1 MLGRL
6 FQSAAS
12 TFSQHSSTRPQTPL
26 ESVTEEAHTRDLLFP
41 EVAAL
46 RSSQQNNLTFHGA
59 RSLANAREA
68 ADYDDRGHLDIQY
81 PGDIRV
87 IIAQDANSRYH
98 QPQVLYDSLP
108 PQIAHAT
115 GSGISPQAYGP
126 TDQQAQATNR
136 TKTRSVHT
144 PTPRRHHTPN
154 SSIFQS
160 SQIRP
165 SSPTS
170 PRSSDARSRTFQ
182 GESKFRFSPF
192 DLPLNGAET
201 TQGRLAREAREDVDA
216 LLGCM
221 FGAPGFRIE
230 PGTKLHILPRKAP
243 DELGPVDGSVHSA
256 RPLSSGG
263 FVRQRTPLMRST
275 SAADM
280 KQEPSVASDG
290 SDQRIS
296 PNTRSSIMFT
306 RLFSVQLSD
315 TTSAAAD
322 ADADAE
328 ESGHDSSLVKPRYSQ
343 SIENL
348 SPKARIRTDVK
359 QKKVPMY
366 AMAIILQ
373 LPAEAQSARVRT
385 PIPPHALSSLGSSF
399 NEVTPA
405 ASWNTEASMFSR
417 YMDMRAPGSNISIE
431 SSLNGHI
438 PVVLT
443 HWNIISKALEIFEL
457 EVKLRLFN
465 LLEQSTPLAPLIS
478 APPVKSTTLKPKKEK
493 QPTQQSVHVQPGC
506 LQSSSHIRT
515 EAERTG
521 QRIIGALRTRR
532 VATGQGRW
540 GAWREEARWVGRW
553 AGGRDQNFF
562 FFNLITAF
570 LGYHTSWL
578 ESFGALWLKRRQHFQ
593 QQNHERPDSLINQ
606 RTVVVSTDKMA
617 ARRLIFLLAAFLPS
631 SRPFMNL
638 SAPHV
643 SKSSKVYSESPPSV
657 PIARNRSLRRTI
669 NNGASGSQKNELNR
683 SGHARSVSFSLLGA
697 GGESESY
704 DYYPAENCDR
714 RMSDTRSLRSTNL
727 AIPPAGSETRKASTS
742 TIIAESA
749 IPIPHF
755 ASLTVQPT
763 SGDTGRVRP
772 GSNGSLASIA
782 LTHTLQRSDSTTLST
797 SGSAGRWGSVVSGF
811 WSNRR
816 ASSTDDSEALGTSQ
830 DAATDTRAA
839 NSGRKS
845 SAVNKLAQMVEEVSS
860 SPKDEVHGVDDERA
874 KNPPKPI
881 VLDDVLKS
889 EADSARGAV
898 SCARSI
904 LRKAKPVAIPFKM
917 SFNADDG
924 YVDIEMP
931 HTRSLTSSLES
942 SFNSSRPQ
950 NTLSG
955 NYNTHNSP
963 YGFPTTF
970 NAQNAK
976 SDHSTDVA
984 GWLKSYHPDFTLQSV
999 HPYASLKEEI
1009 KDSMRAESRLER
1021 ESNLDGNAAV
1031 NDEWTDVCST
1041 LIADTTKFSI
1051 RRLILRRRPIISN
1064 SATRKDQSTK
1074 GVHVRTTI
1082 PESHSIGLH
1091 VCEEIFVE
1099 EQVMDMDPTLIDA
1112 VERVLA
1118 QSGHSSR
1125 VPSRAPSPSR
1135 GGSVRTGSHAGS
1147 LRDGF
1152 SRNLTMDAQTLELPH
1167 SECKNMVLGALA
1179 EVVRSVVAEQS
1190 EALKTD
1196 NDGNRRSRH
1205 KEMPDSTLREGV
1217 RRWLS
1222 DIEDI

>member
-12 TFSQHSSTRPQTPL
+12 TFSQHNSSRPQTPL
-26 ESVTEEAHTRDLLFP
+26 ESVTEEVHTRDLLFP

-46 RSSQQNNLTFHGA
+46 RCSQQNSLTFHGA
-59 RSLANAREA
+59 RLPANAREA

-98 QPQVLYDSLP
+98 HPQVLYDSRP
-108 PQIAHAT
+108 PQVVHAT
-115 GSGISPQAYGP
+115 GSGLSPQEYEPA
-126 TDQQAQATNR
+126 DQQGQAYN
-136 TKTRSVHT
+136 KSKARSAHT
-144 PTPRRHHTPN
+144 PTPRRHHTPS

-165 SSPTS
+165 SSPIS
-170 PRSSDARSRTFQ
+170 PRSSDSRSRNFQ
-182 GESKFRFSPF
+182 VESQVRSSSF
-192 DLPLNGAET
+192 DFPSNGAET

-230 PGTKLHILPRKAP
+230 PGTKLHVLPRKAP
-243 DELGPVDGSVHSA
+243 DEPGLVDSNAHNA

-263 FVRQRTPLMRST
+263 FIRQRTPLMRST

-280 KQEPSVASDG
+280 KREPSVGSDG
-290 SDQRIS
+290 SDQRAF
-296 PNTRSSIMFT
+296 PNHRSSVMFT
-306 RLFSVQLSD
+306 KLFSVQLSD
-315 TTSAAAD
+315 TTPAAVD
-322 ADADAE
+322 VNAE
-328 ESGHDSSLVKPRYSQ
+328 ESEHGLSLEESRYSQ
-343 SIENL
+343 SNESIMPGAHN
-348 SPKARIRTDVK
+348 RTVVK

-366 AMAIILQ
+366 AMAVIIQ
-373 LPAEAQSARVRT
+373 LPAENQAARLRT
-385 PIPPHALSSLGSSF
+385 PVAPHALSSLGSSF
-399 NEVTPA
+399 NEVTPG

-417 YMDMRAPGSNISIE
+417 YMDMRVPGSNANIE
-431 SSLNGHI
+431 SSLNGHTS
-438 PVVLT
+438 VLLT
-443 HWNIISKALEIFEL
+443 HWNIISTALEVFEL

-478 APPVKSTTLKPKKEK
+478 APPVKLTNTKFKKAK

-506 LQSSSHIRT
+506 LQSCSHIQT
-515 EAERTG
+515 QAERTG
-521 QRIIGALRTRR
+521 QRMVAALRTRR
-532 VATGQGRW
+532 VVTGQGRW

-578 ESFGALWLKRRQHFQ
+578 ESFGAFWLKRRQPFQ
-593 QQNHERPDSLINQ
+593 QHNHERPGGLLNQ
-606 RTVVVSTDKMA
+606 RTVIVSADKMA
-617 ARRLIFLLAAFLPS
+617 ARRLIFLLAAFLPT
-631 SRPFMNL
+631 SRPSMNL
-638 SAPHV
+638 SVPYV
-643 SKSSKVYSESPPSV
+643 LKPSKIYSESPPSI
-657 PIARNRSLRRTI
+657 PITRNRSLRRTI
-669 NNGASGSQKNELNR
+669 NNGSSDNQKNDLTR
-683 SGHARSVSFSLLGA
+683 SGHARSVSFSLLGS

-704 DYYPAENCDR
+704 DYFPAENSDR
-714 RMSDTRSLRSTNL
+714 RLSDTRSSRSTNL

-749 IPIPHF
+749 IPVPHF
-755 ASLTVQPT
+755 ASLYVQPS
-763 SGDTGRVRP
+763 SGDTGRARP
-772 GSNGSLASIA
+772 GSSGSLASIA
-782 LTHTLQRSDSTTLST
+782 LNHTLQRSDSTAMST

-816 ASSTDDSEALGTSQ
+816 GSSTDDSEALGSSQ
-830 DAATDTRAA
+830 DASADTRAI

-845 SAVNKLAQMVEEVSS
+845 SAVNKLAQMAEEVSS
-860 SPKDEVHGVDDERA
+860 SPKDEVSETTA

-889 EADSARGAV
+889 EADPARGAV
-898 SCARSI
+898 SSARSI
-904 LRKAKPVAIPFKM
+904 LRKSKPVATPLKM

-924 YVDIEMP
+924 YIDIEMP
-931 HTRSLTSSLES
+931 QTRSFTSSLES
-942 SFNSSRPQ
+942 SLNSSRVQ
-950 NTLSG
+950 NNFSG
-955 NYNTHNSP
+955 LCHTHDLP
-963 YGFPTTF
+963 YGFPTAF
-970 NAQNAK
+970 NAQNTKIDPPA
-976 SDHSTDVA
+976 DVA

-999 HPYASLKEEI
+999 RPYVNLKQEI
-1009 KDSMRAESRLER
+1009 KESMRAESRFEV
-1021 ESNLDGNAAV
+1021 ENNFDQSAASS
-1031 NDEWTDVCST
+1031 DEWTDVCST

-1051 RRLILRRRPIISN
+1051 QRLTLRRRPPAS
-1064 SATRKDQSTK
+1064 SFATQNDRSTK
-1074 GVHVRTTI
+1074 GKHATATI
-1082 PESHSIGLH
+1082 INTHNKISQGW
-1091 VCEEIFVE
+1091 EEIFVE

-1125 VPSRAPSPSR
+1125 VPSRAPSPIR
-1135 GGSVRTGSHAGS
+1135 GGSVRTGSRAGS
-1147 LRDGF
+1147 VRDGI
-1152 SRNLTMDAQTLELPH
+1152 SRASTMDTPTLELPH

-1190 EALKTD
+1190 EAHKAD
-1196 NDGNRRSRH
+1196 SDGNRQCRP

-1222 DIEDI
+1222 DIEDG